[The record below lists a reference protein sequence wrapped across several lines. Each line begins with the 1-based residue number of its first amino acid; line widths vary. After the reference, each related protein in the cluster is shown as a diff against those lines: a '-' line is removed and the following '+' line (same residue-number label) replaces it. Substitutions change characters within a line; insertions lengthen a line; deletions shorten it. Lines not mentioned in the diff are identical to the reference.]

1 MQTAGHVVGALQHRE
16 MRWNINAY
24 HGCVTT
30 PSRMSEGHHITR
42 EAANEGL
49 TTLRRKMIMRTIV
62 STLLALSLLAAA
74 AAPASAAKD
83 WTAEDFWKQ
92 QQTTLP

>member
-1 MQTAGHVVGALQHRE
+1 
-16 MRWNINAY
+16 
-24 HGCVTT
+24 
-30 PSRMSEGHHITR
+30 
-42 EAANEGL
+42 
-49 TTLRRKMIMRTIV
+49 MIMRTIV

-83 WTAEDFWKQ
+83 WTADDFWKQ